1 MHRIACFMLIVLL
14 VSGCGNSKTAEPPSD
29 STVPSAESV
38 TEPRPETKPPQAAD
52 DRPII
57 LAFGDSL
64 TAGSGLPPG
73 SGYPEM
79 LQAELDNRG
88 YSYHVV
94 NAGIG
99 GDTTSGGLARIQS

>member
-1 MHRIACFMLIVLL
+1 MHRIACFMLIVLAAAC
-14 VSGCGNSKTAEPPSD
+14 GCSKTTEPSPEPPD
-29 STVPSAESV
+29 SPAASGTGPLPV
-38 TEPRPETKPPQAAD
+38 TTPGPAD

-79 LQAELDNRG
+79 LQAELDKAG
-88 YSYHVV
+88 YEYRVV

-99 GDTTSGGLARIQS
+99 GDTTAGGVARL